1 MKNFFGNL
9 SKNRMLLIILFLS
22 FLVTTSLAN
31 FGKSQQSRMEEEAL
45 KETIN
50 APRSKPSPRHN
61 PNLHGPEPE
70 EERSVLTIL
79 KVIAT
84 IFIVFFSV
92 LFFQEYAQDGTLL
105 FIIAIILFLPF
116 FKLLFGL
123 GN

>member
-70 EERSVLTIL
+70 PEEERSVITIL
-79 KVIAT
+79 KIIAA
-84 IFIVFFSV
+84 IFIVIYLV
-92 LFFQEYAQDGTLL
+92 MFFQADIPEGV
-105 FIIAIILFLPF
+105 LPF
-116 FKLLFGL
+116 VVFGAILLQFIY
-123 GN
+123 